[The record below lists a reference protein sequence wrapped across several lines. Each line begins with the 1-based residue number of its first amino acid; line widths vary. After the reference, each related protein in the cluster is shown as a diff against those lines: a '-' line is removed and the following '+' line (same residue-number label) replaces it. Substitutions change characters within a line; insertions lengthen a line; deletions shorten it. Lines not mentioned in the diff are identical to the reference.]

1 MAVAQSEI
9 IKKASKTAQDCKQ
22 AIPLAING
30 TTRYGP
36 TEAPDGY
43 GTLQE
48 ITTND
53 KNSKTAF
60 AREHN
65 TAWYILSFNT
75 EGDLELEVIPTD
87 TTNDYDFLFYQYIDT
102 NFCDALLQHKV
113 NPIRGNLSNNN
124 NGKKSGKTGLTPEA
138 IQLYHPEGTGDAF
151 STAVKVRQGQKYML
165 VLDNVT
171 PQGKGHSLVF
181 RLVKKITLSGNTS
194 GEDNKPIETDINLA
208 DLQGKTIAT
217 TRSNANGNYK
227 FDAKLNE
234 HENYSL
240 TFINDSSFVSSR
252 TINTADPK
260 SINTLTDMKVILP
273 KLKAGAKNP
282 LGNINF
288 VGGLPT
294 LLPESYPSVEA
305 LYRLMAKNKKLVI
318 LIEGHVNNPRGG
330 SQMGLPESFPGQ
342 FQELS
347 ENRAATIRDYLLKRG
362 IAPERMSTKGM
373 AAREMLYPYAKT
385 EAEQKANRRVEI
397 KVVSLNGE

>member
-1 MAVAQSEI
+1 MAIGQAEA
-9 IKKASKTAQDCKQ
+9 IKKASKTAQDCRQ
-22 AIPLAING
+22 AIPIIING
-30 TTRYGP
+30 TTKFGP
-36 TEAPDGY
+36 TEAPDGF

-48 ITTND
+48 ITTDD

-65 TAWYILSFNT
+65 TAWYLLSFKT
-75 EGDLELEVIPTD
+75 EGDLEFEVTPTD
-87 TTNDYDFLFYQYIDT
+87 TTNDYDFLLYQYIDT
-102 NFCDALLQHKV
+102 NFCNALLQHEVK
-113 NPIRGNLSNNN
+113 PIRGNLSNNN
-124 NGKKSGKTGLTPEA
+124 SGKKSGKTGLTLEA

-151 STAVKVRQGQKYML
+151 SASVKVRQGQKYML

-171 PQGKGHSLVF
+171 QHGKGHSIGF
-181 RLVKKITLSGNTS
+181 RLVKKITLSGNTT

-217 TRSNANGNYK
+217 TRSNAKGNYK
-227 FDAKLNE
+227 LDAKLNE
-234 HENYSL
+234 RENYSL
-240 TFINDSSFVSSR
+240 TFINDSSFISSR
-252 TINTADPK
+252 TINTANPK

-273 KLKAGAKNP
+273 KLKTGAKNP

-288 VGGLPT
+288 IGGSPT

-330 SQMGLPESFPGQ
+330 SQSGFSESFPGQ

-347 ENRAATIRDYLLKRG
+347 ENRAETVRDYLLKGG
-362 IAPERMSTKGM
+362 IAPERVSIIGM

-397 KVVSLNGE
+397 KVVSLNGN